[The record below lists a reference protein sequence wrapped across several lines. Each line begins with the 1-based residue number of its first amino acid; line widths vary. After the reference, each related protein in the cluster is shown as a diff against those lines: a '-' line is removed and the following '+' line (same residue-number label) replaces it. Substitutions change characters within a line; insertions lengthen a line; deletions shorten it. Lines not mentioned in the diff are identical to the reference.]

1 MKIGIIG
8 GGPAGMF
15 AAIEASKEHQNIT
28 LFDNNPTLGRK
39 LAVTGAGR
47 CNLTNT
53 NIAPEAYSSVNGFA
67 FSSIIQQYN
76 YEFLCKI
83 FEALGIYSYHTDD
96 GWVYPISN
104 SAKNISN
111 LLENH
116 VKNLG
121 VSIQPNTLVEKIVK
135 DTDKFTLT
143 THSDE
148 EQFFDYVIITTGGKA
163 YPQLSAN
170 NQILNSIEKLGHK
183 IIASKP
189 ALAPIMTTKKET
201 KSLSGVRQN
210 STIRIYYKNRLL
222 SAEFGN
228 IIFTDWGINGP
239 GVMNLSHLVHQYPG
253 DLIVEIDYK
262 NLLPDNFIV
271 NTIKNQHQFNFLSS
285 PFLSILNKKII
296 EAIFQKH
303 NLSINAPFSENVF
316 HKILNDL
323 KFSENI
329 RGTRGFEFSQ
339 ISTGGIDSSQ
349 INNKTLESTV
359 CSGLYFAGEIL
370 DVMGPCGGF
379 NLHWAFV
386 SGLLAGK
393 LLGNPN
399 Q

>member
-53 NIAPEAYSSVNGFA
+53 KISAEAYSSVNNF
-67 FSSIIQQYN
+67 FFKTIIQQYN
-76 YEFLCKI
+76 YEFIRKI
-83 FEALGIYSYHTDD
+83 FEEIGIYTYHTDD

-111 LLENH
+111 LLENQIL
-116 VKNLG
+116 NLG
-121 VSIQPNTLVEKIVK
+121 VNIQHNTLVENIIK
-135 DTDKFTLT
+135 DQNKFTLKM
-143 THSDE
+143 HSGE
-148 EQFFDYVIITTGGKA
+148 ERFFDNVIITTGGKA
-163 YPQLSAN
+163 YPQLNAN
-170 NQILNSIEKLGHK
+170 NQILKSIEKLGHN
-183 IIASKP
+183 IIASNP
-189 ALAPIMTTKKET
+189 ALAPIITTKLET
-201 KSLSGVRQN
+201 KTLLGVRQDT
-210 STIRIYYKNRLL
+210 TIRIFHHNKFLG
-222 SAEFGN
+222 SEFGN

-239 GVMNLSHLVHQYPG
+239 GVMNLSYLVHQYPG
-253 DLIVEIDYK
+253 DLKVEIDYK
-262 NLLPDNFIV
+262 NLLPDNFIE
-271 NTIKNQHQFNFLSS
+271 NSIKNQDKFKYLSS

-303 NLSINAPFSENVF
+303 KLSPNTFFSDQVF
-316 HKILNDL
+316 HKLVKDL
-323 KFSENI
+323 KFTEKIN
-329 RGTRGFEFSQ
+329 GTRGFEFSQ

-349 INNKTLESTV
+349 INNETLESKV
-359 CSGLYFAGEIL
+359 CPGLYFAGEIL

-393 LLGNPN
+393 LLKID
-399 Q
+399 